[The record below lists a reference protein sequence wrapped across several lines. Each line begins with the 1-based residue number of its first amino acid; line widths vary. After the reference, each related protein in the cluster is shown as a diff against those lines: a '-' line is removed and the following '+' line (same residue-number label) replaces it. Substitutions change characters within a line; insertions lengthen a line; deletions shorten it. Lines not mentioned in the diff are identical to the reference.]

1 MRQAIGFLA
10 LCLGIAATVFIVVTA
25 AVLFT
30 HETFHPTKVIMVVT
44 PTPTPRPTPAPTPTP
59 TPEEAKKILKW
70 ERHFFGL
77 ERKIYEF

>member
-1 MRQAIGFLA
+1 
-10 LCLGIAATVFIVVTA
+10 
-25 AVLFT
+25 
-30 HETFHPTKVIMVVT
+30 MVVT